1 MKIDVDEA
9 ETELSALINAALAG
23 EPVVLTKRGRPVA
36 EIKPLPEAKR
46 TAVTLEAV
54 RKIVAEAK
62 SKVPEG
68 VSAAT
73 ADNFL
78 YDGTGMPSYL
88 KPQAQNRA
96 GQAR

>member
-1 MKIDVDEA
+1 MKTAVDEA
-9 ETELSALINAALAG
+9 ESKLPALINAALAG
-23 EPVVLTKRGRPVA
+23 EPVVLTRRGRPVA
-36 EIKPLPEAKR
+36 EIKPLPEAKK
-46 TAVTLEAV
+46 TAETLEAI

-78 YDGTGMPSYL
+78 YDDTGMPS
-88 KPQAQNRA
+88 
-96 GQAR
+96 

>member
-1 MKIDVDEA
+1 MKTAVDDP

-23 EPVVLTKRGRPVA
+23 EPVVLTRRGRPVA
-36 EIKPLPEAKR
+36 EIKPLPEAKK
-46 TAVTLEAV
+46 TAETLEAV

-78 YDGTGMPSYL
+78 YDATGMPS
-88 KPQAQNRA
+88 
-96 GQAR
+96 

>member
-9 ETELSALINAALAG
+9 ETKLSTPINATLAG
-23 EPVVLTKRGRPVA
+23 EPAVPTKRGRSVA
-36 EIKPLPEAKR
+36 EIKPLPEAKK
-46 TAVTLEAV
+46 TAETLEAV

-62 SKVPEG
+62 SKVPKN

-78 YDGTGMPSYL
+78 YDDTGMPS
-88 KPQAQNRA
+88 
-96 GQAR
+96 

>member
-1 MKIDVDEA
+1 MRTAVDDP

-23 EPVVLTKRGRPVA
+23 EPVVLTRRGRPVA
-36 EIKPLPEAKR
+36 EIKPLPEAKK
-46 TAVTLEAV
+46 TAGTLEAV

-68 VSAAT
+68 VSAAA

-78 YDGTGMPSYL
+78 YDATGMPS
-88 KPQAQNRA
+88 
-96 GQAR
+96 

>member
-1 MKIDVDEA
+1 MIYTRRSTVKIAINEA
-9 ETELSALINAALAG
+9 ETKLSDLINAAIAG
-23 EPVVLTKRGRPVA
+23 EPVVLTKQGRPVA
-36 EIKPLPEAKR
+36 EIKPLPEAKK
-46 TAVTLEAV
+46 TAETLAEV

-78 YDGTGMPSYL
+78 YDGTGMPS
-88 KPQAQNRA
+88 
-96 GQAR
+96 

>member
-1 MKIDVDEA
+1 MKTAVDDP
-9 ETELSALINAALAG
+9 ETELSALINATLAG
-23 EPVVLTKRGRPVA
+23 EPVVLTRRGRPVA
-36 EIKPLPEAKR
+36 EIKPLPEAKK
-46 TAVTLEAV
+46 TAETLEVV

-78 YDGTGMPSYL
+78 YDDTGMPS
-88 KPQAQNRA
+88 
-96 GQAR
+96 

>member
-1 MKIDVDEA
+1 MIYTRRSTVKIAIKEA
-9 ETELSALINAALAG
+9 ETKLSVLINAAIAG

-36 EIKPLPEAKR
+36 EIKPLPEAKK
-46 TAVTLEAV
+46 TAETLAEV

-78 YDGTGMPSYL
+78 YDGTGMPS
-88 KPQAQNRA
+88 
-96 GQAR
+96 